1 MKRLYSAKA
10 IFCCLIAASTTQ
22 LKAQTPSTITPGI
35 CDGIVANFN
44 TNDNGF
50 NSPSIYGSIFDSSL
64 YFHAGRG
71 YWTDYLPPQRTGA
84 PGVPRVV
91 NIIAPPYT
99 NPNPTGTFNVGFQY
113 IVGNPTLDRFQI
125 RIISVTQTPMGTV
138 TNVEASSG
146 VQFFAAHSTPEPY
159 VDGVTATVPDPTPLF
174 NGFRGNV
181 CIRLID
187 QDIVNGPNTTFRVE
201 VSYLLSTPTFAMFDN
216 LSIGPL
222 NTPLPVHFIGLVANR
237 GANSTANLK
246 WDVTDEIDVREYQVE
261 TSTDGRSFRVAGSV
275 PAGGKPIYQFTDNNV
290 SSGTVFYRIKSVDL
304 DGRSKYSGI
313 LRLPGNSGDSY
324 GNTLLIYPVPAKD
337 NVTIQHKRLTTR
349 ARMIVTT
356 LDGRVVKEV
365 IPAQG
370 VSHTIINIS
379 GLAAGTYFLR
389 LDDGTGYGSA
399 VKLIRD

>member
-10 IFCCLIAASTTQ
+10 IFCCLIVASTTQ
-22 LKAQTPSTITPGI
+22 LKAQTPTSLAPGI
-35 CDGIVANFN
+35 CDGVVANFN

-50 NSPSIYGSIFDSSL
+50 NSPSIYGSVFDSSF

-71 YWTDYLPPQRTGA
+71 YFTDYLPPQRTAA
-84 PGVPRVV
+84 PGVPRVLN
-91 NIIAPPYT
+91 NISPPFT
-99 NPNPTGTFNVGFQY
+99 NPNPNGTFNVGFQY
-113 IVGNPTLDRFQI
+113 IVGNPAVDRFQV
-125 RIISVTQTPMGTV
+125 RIISVTFTPQGTV

-146 VQFFAAHSTPEPY
+146 VQFFAAHSSPTPY
-159 VDGVTATVPDPTPLF
+159 IDGVTSPVPDPTPLF
-174 NGFRGNV
+174 NGFTGNV

-187 QDIVNGPNTTFRVE
+187 PDIANNPNTTFRVE

-222 NTPLPVHFIGLVANR
+222 NSPLPVHFIGLVANR
-237 GANSTANLK
+237 GAGNSANLK
-246 WDVTDEIDVREYQVE
+246 WDVTDEENVMEYQVE
-261 TSTDGRSFRVAGSV
+261 TSTDGRSFHAAGAV
-275 PAGGKPIYQFTDNNV
+275 PAAGKPIYTFTDTHV
-290 SSGTVFYRIKSVDL
+290 ASGTVFYRIKSVDL

-313 LRLPGNSGDSY
+313 LRLPGNADNSF
-324 GNTLLIYPVPAKD
+324 GNLMIYPVPAKD
-337 NVTIQHKRLTTR
+337 NVTVQHKKLTTK
-349 ARMIVTT
+349 ARMIITT
-356 LDGRVVKEV
+356 VDGRVAKEI

-370 VSHTIINIS
+370 ASHTIINIS